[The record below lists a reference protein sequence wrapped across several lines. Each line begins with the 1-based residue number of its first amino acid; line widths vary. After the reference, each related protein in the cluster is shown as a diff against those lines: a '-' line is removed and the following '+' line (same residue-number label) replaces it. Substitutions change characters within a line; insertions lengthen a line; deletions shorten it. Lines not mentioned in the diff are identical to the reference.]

1 MNAQELYRSFQQTEK
16 FRNLSYNDQM
26 LARQQFLDIALPMEP
41 TFAALAPQDK
51 QEIYK
56 SLINAP
62 PTLSNPSNQ
71 TANSL
76 IASANAAKSGD
87 EAAFLEALSRTRT
100 IDQFDNLG
108 IGGRL
113 QLAVEDFLGDGGLV
127 NRDEIGIIRDVL
139 NSKEGS
145 DERKAREYLSNIVA
159 QESTPGQRTTSGA
172 LRFGAVAANVLFGRA
187 MAGGLLGASKNAI
200 VNAGALTAK
209 GRLATWMMGS
219 ALPELVEAGYDGLI
233 LTAGDALNNGIRMD
247 SNSVAWNVAKH
258 YGVEVAADMAVWDDS
273 FATRG
278 DRFRYVA
285 ICVRWLWQEY
295 AEDRDTRGLEQARSG
310 HGEWRCSSE
319 YCHGTPCRNKP
330 NVRFEG

>member
-159 QESTPGQRTTSGA
+159 QESTPGQRTTSGCV
-172 LRFGAVAANVLFGRA
+172 AV
-187 MAGGLLGASKNAI
+187 
-200 VNAGALTAK
+200 
-209 GRLATWMMGS
+209 
-219 ALPELVEAGYDGLI
+219 
-233 LTAGDALNNGIRMD
+233 
-247 SNSVAWNVAKH
+247 
-258 YGVEVAADMAVWDDS
+258 
-273 FATRG
+273 
-278 DRFRYVA
+278 
-285 ICVRWLWQEY
+285 
-295 AEDRDTRGLEQARSG
+295 
-310 HGEWRCSSE
+310 RCSCS
-319 YCHGTPCRNKP
+319 
-330 NVRFEG
+330 